1 MKIKKLI
8 PNFIKDIYTTIIYI
22 NYNMHN
28 KYKILNDSETIEK
41 IIKEKK
47 SIARF
52 GDGEFKW
59 ILNIKQNSFQDYSD
73 ELADKL
79 KEVINS
85 RNGNL
90 LLCIP
95 EGLQRVDEY
104 TKQSKRFW
112 KNFIKW
118 YGKDISKYID
128 QNYIYGN
135 TNFTRWY
142 MEYKNKS
149 DSNDRLKRI
158 KQIWEK
164 KSIVVIEGK
173 DTKMGI
179 GNDLFANTKQI
190 ERIIAPSEN
199 AFNKYGE
206 ILQEA
211 KKIDKKKLILIA
223 LGPTATILAYDLAK
237 EGYQALDVGHID
249 IEYEWYKINATKKI
263 LIPGKYV
270 NEAGGIEQK
279 DCKENEEYTNSI
291 IKEIK

>member
-73 ELADKL
+73 ELSNKL

-85 RNGNL
+85 RNENL

-95 EGLQRVDEY
+95 EGLQRLDKY

-118 YGKDISKYID
+118 HGKDISKYID

-206 ILQEA
+206 ILQET

-249 IEYEWYKINATKKI
+249 IEYEWYKRNATKKI